1 VLTESRSAILRARRR
16 IAAAL
21 VRAEA
26 DGVLILSALRA
37 EDERQVALRQWDHA
51 CRIAGRPC
59 VIVTPGTGR
68 RATVCLSMPA
78 GTRLAAYGVKL
89 AEEILKEAGH
99 RPLPASLL
107 ADVLP
112 EMIRAVVPSREAK
125 QLARLLL
132 DAAVD
137 HAEPAT
143 PVDLNA
149 AQEV

>member
-1 VLTESRSAILRARRR
+1 LSERRIVILRARRR
-16 IAAAL
+16 IGAAL
-21 VRAEA
+21 ARAEA
-26 DGVLILSALRA
+26 DGVLNLSALRA

-59 VIVTPGTGR
+59 VIVTPGTDR
-68 RATVCLSMPA
+68 RATVSLSMAA
-78 GTRLAAYGVKL
+78 GTRLAAYGVEL
-89 AEEILKEAGH
+89 AEEMLTEAGH

-112 EMIRAVVPSREAK
+112 EMIRADVPSREAK

-143 PVDLNA
+143 SINFKA